1 MMASGR
7 KFALGPGLK
16 FVLAV
21 LALGLALSPFLKSHT
36 AFAHPL
42 GNFTVNRYT
51 RIELYSN
58 LIRLRYVLNMAEI
71 PTFQEMDKIDLN
83 GDGVASEEEK
93 RQYTVEKV
101 EELRGKL
108 RLTVNGKAAGLKVA
122 PQSSDLVFLPGQE
135 GLQVLHLST
144 WFEAP
149 LSHQTQGQRHNLFYS
164 DDNYSNRIGWKEIVV
179 RPSSEVFRLQSSV
192 SSYDQSNELLNYP
205 QDLLKSPLDVRQA
218 QLDFDISPVPGN
230 EQNPSTRLT
239 SLSDAPEVLSSP
251 FKKQGNRFASLIN
264 VKHSTIPFFLL
275 SLLAAMLWGAMHVLS
290 PGHGKTI
297 VAAYLIGSRATFRHA
312 LFLGLTVTVT
322 HTLSV
327 FALGL
332 VTLSL
337 SRYILT
343 QDLFPWLE
351 LASGLLVVALGAW
364 LLKSRF
370 HIAKLLVRWRQSTPA
385 FALAGAGHRPP
396 VHEHGS
402 HHRDLQSNS
411 HEHERGRGHS
421 KEDHTHLPPSQ
432 GEAKITWKSLLTLGV
447 SGGLL
452 PCPSAMLLMLG
463 AISLDRTGLG
473 LLLVVAFSVGLAVAM
488 TAIGMLVLYGRRLVG
503 RLGLK
508 PRGSLSLW
516 GNLAARLLPLGSA
529 AVIALIGLVMTA
541 RALTKI

>member
-1 MMASGR
+1 M
-7 KFALGPGLK
+7 L
-16 FVLAV
+16 
-21 LALGLALSPFLKSHT
+21 LALGLALLPLLRSQT

-51 RIELYSN
+51 RIELYSD
-58 LIRLRYVLNMAEI
+58 LIRLRYVLDMAEI

-83 GDGVASEEEK
+83 GDGLVSEEEK
-93 RQYTVEKV
+93 RQYTNEKV
-101 EELRGKL
+101 EDLRGKL
-108 RLTVNGKAAGLKVA
+108 RLTVNGKAVLLKA
-122 PQSSDLVFLPGQE
+122 TPRSPDLVFLPGQAE
-135 GLQVLHLST
+135 LQILHLST

-149 LSHQTQGQRHNLFYS
+149 LSPQPQGQRYSLFYS

-179 RPSSEVFRLQSSV
+179 RPSNEVSHLQSSAP
-192 SSYDQSNELLNYP
+192 SYDRSDELLNYP
-205 QDLLKSPLDVRQA
+205 QDLLKSPLDVREA
-218 QLDFDISPVPGN
+218 QFSFDLTPVTGN
-230 EQNPSTRLT
+230 GQSASTRPV
-239 SLSDAPEVLSSP
+239 SLSTTADTLSSP
-251 FKKQGNRFASLIN
+251 FKKQGNRFASLIT
-264 VKHSTIPFFLL
+264 VKHSTIPLIML

-370 HIAKLLVRWRQSTPA
+370 RSAKLVFRWRWRQRVPEL
-385 FALAGAGHRPP
+385 ALARVGDGIHIHGQAGPDSHPHDNGHEYPP
-396 VHEHGS
+396 G
-402 HHRDLQSNS
+402 
-411 HEHERGRGHS
+411 G
-421 KEDHTHLPPSQ
+421 HTHLPPSQ
-432 GEAKITWKSLLTLGV
+432 REAKITWRSLLSLGV

-463 AISLDRTGLG
+463 AISLDRTGFG
-473 LLLVVAFSVGLAVAM
+473 LLLVVAFSVGLAGAM
-488 TAIGMLVLYGRRLVG
+488 TGVGLLALYGRRLFD
-503 RLGLK
+503 RFLLK
-508 PRGSLSLW
+508 RRSSLSLL
-516 GNLAARLLPLGSA
+516 GELGARFLPLGSA
-529 AVIALIGLVMTA
+529 AVIAFIGFFMTA
-541 RALTKI
+541 RALTKM